1 VVSAASGGSTAPN
14 AGSKR
19 CSRGAVPAR
28 IAGKR
33 VCLRTGQRCK
43 QRLERQYRRYGFH
56 CGATRRLTRPKL
68 KPVPPRLRPIS
79 MKATGPA
86 QVVFDW
92 TASRCEDLDI
102 PDLPARAFR
111 SADGQ
116 AQLIAA
122 HFVNRR
128 FIGQDLDH
136 VTHDCSVVL
145 GSDFNPDP
153 AAFDDH
159 EWIAAP
165 YTTDGTT
172 VYALVHDEYQG
183 WEHPGQCATST
194 YDDKCWYNAITL
206 AVSTDGGRSY
216 ADHPSPRLVASVPY
230 RYVSGDGP
238 TGVFTPSNIVRNPE
252 DGFFYSLA
260 YVNLRQTYIGN
271 CLIRTKNLADPGSWR
286 AWSSGTTF
294 GTTFVDPYGPNDAPA
309 EHLCAPV
316 LRSQPG
322 DLQPNSL
329 TYSTEARQWL
339 LVGQAL
345 GGAYFSLSSDLI
357 HWAAPK
363 LFFPAQVTW
372 NYQCGDPDPIAYPSV
387 IDPKSTDRNF
397 QTVGGTAYLYFTQ
410 FHYSNCEQTLDR
422 DLVRVPIQIA
432 AP

>member
-1 VVSAASGGSTAPN
+1 MKLRLLFVPPILVLATVVSAASGGSTAPN

-372 NYQCGDPDPIAYPSV
+372 NYHA
-387 IDPKSTDRNF
+387 
-397 QTVGGTAYLYFTQ
+397 A
-410 FHYSNCEQTLDR
+410 
-422 DLVRVPIQIA
+422 IQIRS
-432 AP
+432 PTRR